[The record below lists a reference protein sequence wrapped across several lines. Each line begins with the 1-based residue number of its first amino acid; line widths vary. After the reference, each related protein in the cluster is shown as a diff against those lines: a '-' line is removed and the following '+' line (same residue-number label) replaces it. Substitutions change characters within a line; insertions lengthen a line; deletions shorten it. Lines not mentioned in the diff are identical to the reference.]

1 MEKEFEGVFGAAE
14 RERLRMR
21 RMMLGMSLYGLASQ
35 LGVHWTTLWK
45 WEQGMISQVQ
55 PRHRRIVAQFLNGD
69 GLPQER
75 SAARRLDHSD
85 SPATDSPQLRNCLR
99 NFCATCRILADAPHL
114 QAQLVEQALET
125 VNRLLA
131 RLLTAELPTEV
142 IAPSPEMQMYS
153 PMRLEKSCRG
163 SDEA

>member
-1 MEKEFEGVFGAAE
+1 MEKEFEGVFGVAE

-69 GLPQER
+69 GLPQEWP
-75 SAARRLDHSD
+75 AVRRLDNPD
-85 SPATDSPQLRNCLR
+85 VLATPSPQLRNCLR
-99 NFCATCRILADAPHL
+99 SFCATCRILADAPHL
-114 QAQLVEQALET
+114 QAQLVEQTLET

-131 RLLTAELPTEV
+131 RLLSAELPAEV
-142 IAPSPEMQMYS
+142 INPALHP
-153 PMRLEKSCRG
+153 
-163 SDEA
+163 